1 MVSSFSIS
9 GLDSYIE
16 VGDTATLSGLSAL
29 TISAWA
35 ITNDTGADQVLFSK
49 NTDAD
54 WDSKSEYGVQFGSQ
68 DIIFVVYDI
77 DNDAYL
83 GRATTGNEI
92 TAGQWHHI
100 ACTWDGSTTSA
111 GIKIFIDGIQTDD
124 ADANSGSGFV
134 TIRDTATPALIGA
147 RHNDLSASS
156 KQRFWDGKIA
166 NVGIW
171 SRELSL
177 EEIQSIM
184 RKNYSQLKGTEKT
197 SLVSWWALDDTN
209 LTSELLTN
217 HDFSD
222 GTTGYSPNGFA
233 GAGEGFSV
241 SGGQATIIGDNLFSD
256 FISVD
261 TATALSS
268 DNKKYQIVVDVES
281 FTGTAWGLSHNG
293 NVSIFGSR
301 SLTTS
306 GIHTYTFTWTA
317 AYGLST
323 RLEANGTLVLNSV
336 SIKEIQVEDLAG
348 SNEGSITGATVT
360 NSVYG
365 GNAPI
370 LDRAIDVA
378 KESQADAI
386 GDGQPFFSASHPTIS
401 AGTQTNLY
409 TGAALSEASI
419 ETAVIQIQKTKD
431 DRGILIGAQ
440 AVSLHVPV
448 DLTFTAAQ
456 VLQSEYS
463 TTTAANG
470 GNGITNVNDIN
481 AVRSM
486 GVIPQGYFVNRRFTD
501 TNAYFFKTDIPNG
514 AKMFNRTPL
523 QTKMEPDF
531 DTGNLRFKARERY
544 SFGVSDW
551 RSYVGNEGA

>member
-1 MVSSFSIS
+1 MPINRAAISKELLPGLNAVFGMEYGEVNNEHEPLYEVENSDRSF
-9 GLDSYIE
+9 E
-16 VGDTATLSGLSAL
+16 EE
-29 TISAWA
+29 
-35 ITNDTGADQVLFSK
+35 VLF
-49 NTDAD
+49 T
-54 WDSKSEYGVQFGSQ
+54 GFGTAPTKQ
-68 DIIFVVYDI
+68 EGAAVVYD
-77 DNDAYL
+77 DA
-83 GRATTGNEI
+83 G
-92 TAGQWHHI
+92 
-100 ACTWDGSTTSA
+100 
-111 GIKIFIDGIQTDD
+111 
-124 ADANSGSGFV
+124 
-134 TIRDTATPALIGA
+134 
-147 RHNDLSASS
+147 
-156 KQRFWDGKIA
+156 
-166 NVGIW
+166 
-171 SRELSL
+171 
-177 EEIQSIM
+177 
-184 RKNYSQLKGTEKT
+184 
-197 SLVSWWALDDTN
+197 
-209 LTSELLTN
+209 
-217 HDFSD
+217 
-222 GTTGYSPNGFA
+222 
-233 GAGEGFSV
+233 
-241 SGGQATIIGDNLFSD
+241 
-256 FISVD
+256 
-261 TATALSS
+261 
-268 DNKKYQIVVDVES
+268 ES
-281 FTGTAWGLSHNG
+281 FTARYTNETIALAFAITEEAMEDNLYDTFAKLRAKGLARAMANTKQ
-293 NVSIFGSR
+293 VKAAKIFNNSF
-301 SLTTS
+301 S
-306 GIHTYTFTWTA
+306 TA
-317 AYGLST
+317 A
-323 RLEANGTLVLNSV
+323 
-336 SIKEIQVEDLAG
+336 
-348 SNEGSITGATVT
+348 
-360 NSVYG
+360 
-365 GNAPI
+365 
-370 LDRAIDVA
+370 
-378 KESQADAI
+378 ADAI